1 MRQLP
6 NSERDLLKASFRWAI
21 CTQMGIVPFEHQAR
35 WWLAS
40 DGLQLLLERPEDP
53 AAMPLEI
60 KDKEGNIRLAWAV
73 PRPEGRARFLS
84 DLGAFKVGKSFGAG
98 IWSAGFGV
106 VPSARVSLVG
116 IEYDACEPEFHYL
129 CEALL
134 SERGMGLKAVSL
146 ADRARD
152 GKMWLDLPNGARF
165 EAKSWERRDSLKGKE
180 LDAYVYCE
188 AYQLPGIECFTD
200 FSQNLRVRS
209 GYAVFATTPDR
220 PWVKQLHEL
229 GHGQDPEWFCVCNVS
244 ADANPISFDP
254 KAKERDILLMTREKF
269 AIHYEGK
276 IGEFVGHVYN
286 YQRGERLFDAQTH
299 PQLFKEGKFH
309 LPDGWEVIA
318 AADTGTFYTAV
329 FVAFSPQGEAFV
341 LSELP
346 NYRYVAGQPERDE
359 WANIPS
365 WSADFKATADLVGA
379 RTHTAWADRNTQFKD
394 ELAQYGIALL
404 PAPHPLETRTEITRE
419 YFQHNRVWLH
429 RSLSVLPF
437 ELENAQWP
445 EEATAAGRFQRIKDR
460 DHTLDCL
467 EHVLSLRPHGRV
479 AVKNKTGTWLEGF
492 QRENNLQ
499 RRFQHG
505 VIPNV

>member
-1 MRQLP
+1 M
-6 NSERDLLKASFRWAI
+6 KASFRWAI
-21 CTQMGIVPFEHQAR
+21 CHQMGITPFEHQAR

-40 DGLQLLLERPEDP
+40 DGYDLHMTEPEVPPGAP
-53 AAMPLEI
+53 APLPLEVKL
-60 KDKEGNIRLAWAV
+60 KDGSIAPAWAT
-73 PRPEGRARFLS
+73 PRLTGRARFLS

-106 VPSARVSLVG
+106 VPQARVSLVG
-116 IEYDACEPEFHYL
+116 IEYDACEPEFHYI

-152 GKMWLDLPNGARF
+152 GKMWLDLPNGARI

-229 GHGQDPEWFCVCNVS
+229 GHGQDPEWFCICNIS

-286 YQRGERLFDAQTH
+286 YQRGESLFDKDTH
-299 PQLFKEGKFH
+299 PKLFNEAGEFV
-309 LPDGWEVIA
+309 LPDGWEVLA
-318 AADTGTFYTAV
+318 GVDTGTFYTAV
-329 FVAFSPQGEAFV
+329 FVAFSPNGEAFV
-341 LSELP
+341 LAELP

-365 WSADFKATADLVGA
+365 WAGDFKGLASALRA
-379 RTHTAWADRNTQFKD
+379 RPNAWADRNTQFKD
-394 ELAQYGIALL
+394 ELAQYGVALM
-404 PAPHPLETRTEITRE
+404 PSPHPLETRTEIARE
-419 YFQHNRVWLH
+419 YFQHNRIH
-429 RSLSVLPF
+429 IARGLSVLPF

-445 EEATAAGRFQRIKDR
+445 EEASAAGRFQRVKDR

-467 EHVLSLRPHGRV
+467 EHVLSLRPRGRI
-479 AVKNKTGTWLEGF
+479 ATKNKTGTWLEQF
-492 QRENNLQ
+492 QQEEGGK
-499 RRFQHG
+499 RRFTHG
-505 VIPNV
+505 VIPSV